1 MRLPQPQR
9 ADTFPVGECA
19 PWVCTDPPEG
29 TRGYKRVGE
38 VGVVSID
45 IRSSFPRL
53 VLSVALS
60 RSPHTLFTML
70 SFSRL
75 SVLAVAA
82 FGTLASAL
90 PALPVVGSAVSNVPG
105 LSAVENVVPAVPGVD
120 GLRRRDQ
127 KNVVTIIN
135 ETTYKV
141 QEYSFEFREC
151 IPNLVDRLSLMKVC
165 CRLRHR

>member
-1 MRLPQPQR
+1 M
-9 ADTFPVGECA
+9 G
-19 PWVCTDPPEG
+19 EG
-29 TRGYKRVGE
+29 TVVG
-38 VGVVSID
+38 ID
-45 IRSSFPRL
+45 TRSSFPRL

-60 RSPHTLFTML
+60 RSPHTLFKML

-90 PALPVVGSAVSNVPG
+90 PALPAVGSVASSAPG
-105 LSAVENVVPAVPGVD
+105 LSAVENAVPAVPGVD
-120 GLRRRDQ
+120 GLARRDQ

-141 QEYSFEFREC
+141 QEYSFEFRE
-151 IPNLVDRLSLMKVC
+151 
-165 CRLRHR
+165 